1 MTSNIKNTREL
12 SIYVTTKKYVE
23 GIENILKTLEK
34 DELFN
39 NGMNYNDYAS
49 LTLDE
54 LRDLCTQRAR
64 RTISYDFPREANIG
78 TAHSLIH
85 HGDLKRGI
93 NAGVC
98 LQVFQHLNFLILT
111 CRDLLL
117 TF

>member
-12 SIYVTTKKYVE
+12 SIFVTTKKYVE
-23 GIENILKTLEK
+23 GIENIHKTLEK

-54 LRDLCTQRAR
+54 LRLLCIRRNR
-64 RTISYDFPREANIG
+64 RTISYSFSREANIG
-78 TAHSLIH
+78 TAHQHIH
-85 HGDLKRGI
+85 HGDIKRGI

-98 LQVFQHLNFLILT
+98 
-111 CRDLLL
+111 
-117 TF
+117 